1 MGGMSRKL
9 RIFQVDAFTNRQFAG
24 NPAGVVLDADA
35 LSDAEMLAVARELNN
50 GDTAFLLRPDG
61 TDHDLRVRFFTPRTE
76 AAFVGHATIAAHAVL
91 ATLGLPP
98 ATRQRQ
104 RSGLIRVTREPP
116 WFSIEQ
122 PPAPLQR
129 TLNAAEL
136 ASVLAALGIDDEA
149 VDARCPPTIVG
160 AGSTRLL
167 LGLRAGTALAT
178 LQPDQARLVRLSP
191 LLGAAGFFVFSLQ
204 PAIPD
209 CVTEARMFC
218 PALGIPED
226 PVSGNAHGMLG
237 VYLLKHGLL
246 SATDDQVS
254 FVGAQGHHMG
264 RPGTVRI
271 GLRLSSA
278 GLQCVTIAGQAVV
291 VFETAIAL

>member
-1 MGGMSRKL
+1 MSRTL
-9 RIFQVDAFTNRQFAG
+9 RVFQVDAFTNRQFRQ
-24 NPAGVVLDADA
+24 PRRVVLDADT
-35 LSDAEMLAVARELNN
+35 LSDAEMLAIARELNN
-50 GDTAFLLRPDG
+50 GDTAFLLRPDSA
-61 TDHDLRVRFFTPRTE
+61 DHDLRVLFTPRTE
-76 AAFVGHATIAAHAVL
+76 AAFVGHDTIAAHAVL
-91 ATLGLPP
+91 ATLGMPP

-104 RSGLIRVTREPP
+104 RSGLIRVTRQPP
-116 WFSIEQ
+116 WFNIEQ
-122 PPAPLQR
+122 LPAPLQR
-129 TLNAAEL
+129 TLDSAEL
-136 ASVLAALGIDDEA
+136 ASVLAALGIGDEA
-149 VDARCPPTIVG
+149 LDARCPPTIAG

-167 LGLRAGTALAT
+167 LGLRAGITLAT
-178 LQPDQARLVRLSP
+178 LQPDQAQLARLSP

-209 CVTEARMFC
+209 CGTEARMFC

-246 SATDDQVS
+246 SVTDDQAS
-254 FVGAQGHHMG
+254 FIGAQGHHMG

-271 GLRLSSA
+271 GLQLSSA
-278 GLQCVTIAGQAVV
+278 GLQRVTIAGQAVV